1 MTDNT
6 YGHTPSRKAFE
17 QMDVYGIGYDEERAA
32 RPKVRLAII
41 GGGGVAQ
48 SKYFPAIARLR
59 MIWEP
64 IELVAFAEPRV
75 DQASKVQEVYGV
87 RWYSD
92 LLEMLAEEQI
102 DGVLVLSP
110 DDLHAEHTIAAFEA
124 GCHVLVEKPIARSL
138 ADAEKMCQFAQTK
151 GLTLMTVANKR
162 FSPPYRHA
170 KKVVEQ
176 WAAPAMFV
184 GKFNLGYDY
193 VDLLEGGTIHLFD
206 LARYFM
212 GDVAALTALGV
223 NKYRRSKRIY
233 PFDNA
238 IITCEFRSGAI
249 GTLYTSSS
257 ALSFKPW
264 ERVEIYGDHAW
275 LSVEDQSELL
285 VYDAEEGPARSWKPV
300 VPNTLLFDEEFGGY
314 MGLIENFAQV
324 IRGREQ
330 PFVTGQDGLRAL
342 ELAVATHLSLDRR
355 ARVTLPVEIDT
366 ADHEMR
372 AWLKVHGWPGI
383 NLTP

>member
-17 QMDVYGIGYDEERAA
+17 RMDVYGIGYDEERAA
-32 RPKVRLAII
+32 RPRVRLAII

-59 MIWEP
+59 TIWEP

-75 DQASKVQEVYGV
+75 DQASKVQEIYGV

-110 DDLHAEHTIAAFEA
+110 DDLHAEHAIAAFEA

-138 ADAEKMCQFAQTK
+138 ADAEKMCQFAQAK
-151 GLTLMTVANKR
+151 DLTLMTVANKR

-170 KKVVEQ
+170 KKVIEQ

-212 GDVAALTALGV
+212 GDVAALSALGV
-223 NKYRRSKRIY
+223 NKYGRSKRSY

-238 IITCEFRSGAI
+238 IITCEFRTGAI
-249 GTLYTSSS
+249 GTLHTSSS

-264 ERVEIYGDHAW
+264 ERVEIYGDHVW

-285 VYDAEEGPARSWKPV
+285 VYDAEEGPARSWEPV

-330 PFVTGQDGLRAL
+330 PLVTGQDGLRAL

-355 ARVTLPVEIDT
+355 ARVTLPVEIGT
-366 ADHEMR
+366 ADHAVQ
-372 AWLKVHGWPGI
+372 AWLKVHGWPGTG
-383 NLTP
+383 N